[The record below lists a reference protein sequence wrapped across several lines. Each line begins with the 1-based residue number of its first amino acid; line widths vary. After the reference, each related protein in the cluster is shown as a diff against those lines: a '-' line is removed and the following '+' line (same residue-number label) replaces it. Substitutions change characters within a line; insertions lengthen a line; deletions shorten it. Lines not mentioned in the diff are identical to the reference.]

1 MKMDL
6 VKGVIVIIG
15 VLSIFIGPKE
25 ASFTFSLEAEEAK
38 PFDHSHSIYD
48 SLLKKYVKYGR
59 VDYKGFKASAE
70 EFDTYLKELG
80 SISET
85 DYSNWSREEK
95 LSFWINAYN
104 AFTIKAIID
113 NYPIKGSVF
122 SIYPRT
128 SILQI
133 NGVWDKLQFQAVGK
147 TVTLEEIE
155 HEILRKQFKEPRI
168 HFAIVCASLGCPDL
182 RSEAYSADII
192 NEQLE
197 SAAIEFVN
205 NPEKGVKINSADK
218 VVKISKIFKW
228 FGEDFIAG
236 YGNTELFK
244 DRDTKDRA
252 VLNFVRK
259 NLTYDEKKAF
269 LENDQFKISYLN
281 YDWSLNELDEIQDK
295 NADKQRYKLNL
306 YAFNNL

>member
-25 ASFTFSLEAEEAK
+25 ASFILYLEAEEVES
-38 PFDHSHSIYD
+38 FDQSHSIYD
-48 SLLKKYVKYGR
+48 SVLKKYVKNGR
-59 VDYKGFKASAE
+59 VDYKGFKASEE
-70 EFDTYLKELG
+70 EFDTYLRDLG
-80 SISET
+80 SVSER
-85 DYSNWSREEK
+85 DYTNWSQEEK
-95 LSFWINAYN
+95 LAFWINAYN
-104 AFTIKAIID
+104 AFTIKAVID

-122 SIYPRT
+122 SIYPRN

-133 NGVWDKLQFQAVGK
+133 DGVWDKLQFQAVGK

-155 HEILRKQFKEPRI
+155 HEILRKQFNEPRI

-205 NPEKGVKINSADK
+205 NPEKGVKINTADK

-228 FGEDFIAG
+228 FGEDFIQG
-236 YGNTELFK
+236 FGNTELFK
-244 DRDTKDRA
+244 DIDIKERA
-252 VLNFVRK
+252 VFNFIRNHVESQEER
-259 NLTYDEKKAF
+259 AF
-269 LENDQFKISYLN
+269 LESNQFKISYLN
-281 YDWSLNELDEIQDK
+281 YDWILNELDEIQDK

-306 YAFNNL
+306 YAFYNL

>member
-48 SLLKKYVKYGR
+48 SLLKKYVKNGR

-70 EFDTYLKELG
+70 EFNAYLRNLG
-80 SISET
+80 SVSES
-85 DYSNWSREEK
+85 DYSKWPREEK
-95 LSFWINAYN
+95 LSFWINAYI

-113 NYPIKGSVF
+113 YYPIKGSVF
-122 SIYPRT
+122 SIYPRN
-128 SILQI
+128 SIRQI
-133 NGVWDKLQFQAVGK
+133 DGVWDKLQFRAVGK

-155 HEILRKQFKEPRI
+155 HEILRKQFNEPRI

-182 RSEAYSADII
+182 RSETYKADII

-197 SAAIEFVN
+197 NAAIEFIN
-205 NPEKGVKINSADK
+205 NTQKGVRIDPADN

-228 FGEDFIAG
+228 FGEDFIDG
-236 YGNTELFK
+236 FGNTQSFN
-244 DRDTKDRA
+244 DRDTKDR
-252 VLNFVRK
+252 VVFNFVTNHLK
-259 NLTYDEKKAF
+259 SDKQKAF
-269 LENDQFKISYLN
+269 LENDQFKISYLD
-281 YDWSLNELDEIQDK
+281 YDWSLNELSDQ
-295 NADKQRYKLNL
+295 NFS
-306 YAFNNL
+306 AF